1 VAVDGNGR
9 VLVVEGA
16 TGRLFRV
23 EDGGRRHL
31 VASGLPTGTVGIGLP
46 LLNYSSDV
54 LVRRDGTIVV
64 SGDADGSL
72 IELTRSTDGG

>member
-1 VAVDGNGR
+1 VPQGV
-9 VLVVEGA
+9 
-16 TGRLFRV
+16 
-23 EDGGRRHL
+23 GG
-31 VASGLPTGTVGIGLP
+31 VLPTRTVGFRLP

-72 IELTRSTDGG
+72 VELAAR

>member
-1 VAVDGNGR
+1 M
-9 VLVVEGA
+9 LVVEGD

-23 EDGGRRHL
+23 TASGRRDL
-31 VASGLPTGTVGIGLP
+31 VASGLPTRTVGIGLP

-72 IELTRSTDGG
+72 IELTRSTEGG